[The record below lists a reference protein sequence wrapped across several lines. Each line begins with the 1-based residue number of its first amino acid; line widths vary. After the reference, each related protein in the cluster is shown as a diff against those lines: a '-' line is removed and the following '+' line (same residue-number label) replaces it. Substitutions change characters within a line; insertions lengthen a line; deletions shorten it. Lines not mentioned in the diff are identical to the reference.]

1 MATLEEPSFNVLWT
15 WRISFVSASSW
26 DDERCKSSCR
36 SVAVIK
42 INLFSDDEIISELP
56 RSSRQCFVYFLV
68 YSNMNLI
75 SRFLLL
81 EFLRILL

>member
-1 MATLEEPSFNVLWT
+1 MATLEEPSFNILWT

-68 YSNMNLI
+68 YSNI
-75 SRFLLL
+75 
-81 EFLRILL
+81 EFNKSFFAIRVS